1 MTVSVEL
8 EEISMN
14 LEMIF
19 TVTVAVFA
27 LLLAL
32 KNCFHA
38 RKRSWIMVVVR
49 LGVTVAS
56 AVVAVPLTKI
66 VANLGSDLVYS
77 LLPFFLGD
85 GLVNTLNEVPVGAEG
100 MRVVAALAASPLLY
114 LLIFWLVRWILSI
127 AVWIVEKC
135 IPLLKRRTR
144 KVLSMPLG
152 AVNGILV
159 AAVTLIPL
167 CGYMV
172 FGAHLLNTVVD
183 SGLAEAPFIK
193 ANVMDRLKL
202 TSEDLE
208 HMADG
213 LEEHPVVSVVYGT
226 VGKPI
231 YTALTTAELDV
242 SDTHGVALE
251 MNLEREMS
259 GFLVMASHAMAVMD
273 SFDKEDYTPADKEEL
288 LAMADSFFSS
298 EWLKMMATDTL
309 VAMSDTW
316 LQDRDFAGMSRPSL
330 DASLNPTMNRLLE
343 VLTAETEETLE
354 EDIHLILDVVGDLLV
369 HDLLEEEADYT
380 AMVQRMGQSGLL
392 TDMLAKLE
400 ANERMAPLANE
411 LQALSIRL
419 VTNMLGVDKLQSGEY
434 AEMMGNV
441 ASSLTDSLSMSEAER
456 DAMVLESVKSNFAE
470 QGYDVPDDVALKMSH
485 QMIDELG
492 GDGVITEEELTD
504 YLVNHADEGFEIV
517 GDSEQAA

>member
-1 MTVSVEL
+1 
-8 EEISMN
+8 MN
-14 LEMIF
+14 VAMIF
-19 TVTVAVFA
+19 TAAVAVYA

-38 RKRSWIMVVVR
+38 RKRSWIMAVVR

-56 AVVAVPLTKI
+56 AVVAVPLTKL
-66 VANLGSDLVYS
+66 AADMGADLGYS
-77 LLPFFLGD
+77 RLPLFLGD
-85 GLVNTLNEVPVGAEG
+85 GIMSMLSEVPVGAEG
-100 MRVVAALAASPLLY
+100 IRVVAALVVSPLLY
-114 LLIFWLVRWILSI
+114 LLIFWLVRWVLSI

-135 IPLLKRRTR
+135 IPLLKRRTL
-144 KVLSMPLG
+144 KILSMPLG

-159 AAVTLIPL
+159 AVVTLIPL

-172 FGAHLLNTVVD
+172 FGAHILNTVVD
-183 SGLAEAPFIK
+183 SGLADASLIK
-193 ANVMDRLKL
+193 TNVMDRFGL
-202 TSEDLE
+202 TSEELE
-208 HMADG
+208 DVADG
-213 LEEHPVVSVVYGT
+213 LEEHPVVSVIHGT
-226 VGKPI
+226 VGEPI
-231 YTALTTAELDV
+231 YTVLTTAELDV

-251 MNLEREMS
+251 MNLERELS
-259 GFLVMASHAMAVMD
+259 GFLVMASHAMEVME
-273 SFDKEDYTPADKEEL
+273 SFDKEDYTSADKEAL
-288 LAMADSFFSS
+288 FATADSFFGS
-298 EWLKMMATDTL
+298 EWVKMLATDTL

-316 LQDRDFAGMSRPSL
+316 LQNRSFAGMSRPSL

-343 VLTAETEETLE
+343 VLAAETGETLE

-392 TDMLAKLE
+392 TDMLTKLE
-400 ANERMAPLANE
+400 ANERMAPLASE

-419 VTNMLGVDKLQSGEY
+419 VSNMLGVDKLQSGEY

-441 ASSLTDSLSMSEAER
+441 ATTLTDSLSMTEAER
-456 DAMVLESVKSNFAE
+456 DAMVLESVKTNFAG

-517 GDSEQAA
+517 GDSELPAA